1 MSDPTEIRIHHIPI
15 GDLVAI
21 GGAWMSASD
30 HEYVAEVARKL
41 TECAEKL
48 RRLHE
53 EEAEQD
59 DL

>member
-1 MSDPTEIRIHHIPI
+1 MHNVTEIRIHHVTE
-15 GDLVAI
+15 GDFVSI
-21 GGAWMSASD
+21 DSSWMNASD
-30 HEYVAEVARKL
+30 HEYVAEVAKKL

-53 EEAEQD
+53 EEAEWA